1 MVNSDRKRTPRS
13 VILYATRIAF
23 FPLPW
28 SHKAVRVATREKIR
42 FFALTAIK
50 SETTTLQIELAV
62 ERDVIQQSYLN
73 ELPCPNIM
81 RTFSK
86 RPNDLANVS
95 F

>member
-1 MVNSDRKRTPRS
+1 MVNCDRKRTPRS
-13 VILYATRIAF
+13 VILYITKIAF
-23 FPLPW
+23 FSLL
-28 SHKAVRVATREKIR
+28 SSYKAVRAATREKIR

-50 SETTTLQIELAV
+50 SETTTLQIELVV
-62 ERDVIQQSYLN
+62 EWSVIQQSYLN
-73 ELPCPNIM
+73 ELPCPNIV